1 MFVCVEAQCLLF
13 LWVAGAFVSRAVS
26 PRFNHFV
33 APLALLVGGEV
44 IARQVSLNEFF
55 TSLYNVLPT
64 VLLLLGGALCL
75 MYGRIRECFLLLCV
89 YLVYFLLDT
98 HADHYRDHGRLLD
111 DAALTFHLCSLLLPL
126 LYGLFGV
133 WRERSHL
140 AQEGLARAA
149 VLFAVGIVAL
159 ALARRFPDALHA
171 WLVVI
176 RWPALQ
182 ADWLQ
187 LIQLAYP
194 AFLAALVLLTVQYL
208 RQPRPSHAAQL
219 VGLVGV
225 LLLLPQTF
233 SRGAALNVLSS
244 HVLLMLVAAIAHEAY
259 LMAFRDELTG
269 LPGRR
274 ALNERLQRLGRHYVL
289 AMADVDHFKRFN
301 DTHGHDVGDQVLK
314 MVASRLRKIGG
325 GGRAYRYGGEEF
337 TLVFP
342 GRSVEECL
350 PHLEAVRQSVESYA
364 LQLRDASSRPKDD
377 RQGRMARGKTS
388 ASQVSVTISIGVAE
402 RQGEQR
408 VPDEVIKAAD
418 QALYSAKKAGRNCVR
433 VHGSGRGA
441 VRMNGHSH

>member
-1 MFVCVEAQCLLF
+1 M
-13 LWVAGAFVSRAVS
+13 SRAVS

-176 RWPALQ
+176 RWPALR

-187 LIQLAYP
+187 LIQLGYP

-274 ALNERLQRLGRHYVL
+274 ALNERLQRLGRQYVV

>member
-1 MFVCVEAQCLLF
+1 M
-13 LWVAGAFVSRAVS
+13 SRAVS

-388 ASQVSVTISIGVAE
+388 ATQVSVTISIGVAE

>member
-1 MFVCVEAQCLLF
+1 M
-13 LWVAGAFVSRAVS
+13 SRAVS

-225 LLLLPQTF
+225 LLLFPQTF

-388 ASQVSVTISIGVAE
+388 ATQVSVTISIGVAE

>member
-1 MFVCVEAQCLLF
+1 M
-13 LWVAGAFVSRAVS
+13 SRAVS

-342 GRSVEECL
+342 GHSVEECL